1 MSYQQAIRWSQ
12 KHPKG
17 TRQTVIM
24 HTGSG
29 FWPAEAWLRENY
41 WPYLDACAGLE
52 VEPLAC
58 EAFYRKTT
66 AVSHYQRTPADYA
79 AMTAAGTL

>member
-1 MSYQQAIRWSQ
+1 MSYQQAMRWSK

-17 TRQTVIM
+17 TRQPVLM
-24 HTGSG
+24 HTESG
-29 FWPAEAWLRENY
+29 FWPSGDWLRENY
-41 WPYLDACAGLE
+41 WPYLAACADLN

-66 AVSHYQRTPADYA
+66 GLSHYQRTPADYA
-79 AMTAAGTL
+79 AMTVAGTL